1 VLGLVPEHGIGAV
14 EEACAEALDAGIA
27 NGDVIVAILA
37 RRRQP
42 PVPPSITTPDAL
54 KLAAEP
60 TADCARYDT
69 LRPGKETPSW
79 SGIRSSRP

>member
-1 VLGLVPEHGIGAV
+1 MKSLGRVPDDGIGAV
-14 EEACAEALDAGIA
+14 ADACAEALAAGIA

-54 KLAAEP
+54 RLKTEP
-60 TADCARYDT
+60 IADCARYDA
-69 LRPGKETPSW
+69 LRPRKERTPW
-79 SGIRSSRP
+79 NAIN